1 MVNWLFLSHKIAYFR
16 RIVYICIMIPDK
28 DAARQ
33 YLEARIAIRGAT
45 NPEAYLRLGMLYAK
59 GIGTTENHTLANYFY
74 EKALAMGCQEAEQF
88 IDQEF
93 ESGNRNIMDILGQ
106 VMDGQLALPPE
117 KLARYKKWV
126 DKERIKKNYG
136 FLSTIREYIPTIYP
150 EYDKEKAYADI
161 LNGFDTV
168 DADICYALCT
178 SNNEY
183 EVEVDQVGS
192 LLHQL
197 FAPVTDDGDLM
208 KNIRAYDGSAL
219 LGDGE
224 SSVLQC
230 IVNLQSSYSK
240 TCKRYKIEKQKMAG
254 VEANDL
260 LPFFKVSLMTTLRR
274 QAFRCL
280 LSLKDLN
287 PLMTEFLDNL
297 DNDQKLL
304 EICEEIRNQDL
315 QLFVISYVELN
326 IDLESIMQTYQALL
340 QAYKHHQQDILANYL
355 DDFYRRLNRAG
366 FLHRSS
372 PFTPDDLP
380 PIELP

>member
-1 MVNWLFLSHKIAYFR
+1 
-16 RIVYICIMIPDK
+16 MIPDK

-74 EKALAMGCQEAEQF
+74 EKALAMGCQEAERF

-150 EYDKEKAYADI
+150 DYDKEKAYADV
-161 LNGFDTV
+161 LNGLDTV

-178 SNNEY
+178 SDNEY
-183 EVEVDQVGS
+183 EVEVDLVDS
-192 LLHQL
+192 LLQQL
-197 FAPVTDDGDLM
+197 FAPIADDVDLM
-208 KNIRAYDGSAL
+208 KNMRAYDGSVL
-219 LGDGE
+219 LDDEE

-230 IVNLQSSYSK
+230 VANLLSSYSK
-240 TCKRYKIEKQKMAG
+240 TCKRYKIKKQKMAG

-260 LPFFKVSLMTTLRR
+260 LPFFKLSLMVTLRK
-274 QAFRCL
+274 QAFRSL

-297 DNDQKLL
+297 ENDQKLL

-315 QLFVISYVELN
+315 QLFLISFIELN
-326 IDLESIMQTYQALL
+326 IDLRPLMQTYQALL
-340 QAYKHHQQDILANYL
+340 QAYKHHQQDMLANYL
-355 DDFYRRLNRAG
+355 DDFVRRLNAAG
-366 FLHRSS
+366 FWHRLS
-372 PFTPDDLP
+372 PFTPDTLP

>member
-1 MVNWLFLSHKIAYFR
+1 
-16 RIVYICIMIPDK
+16 MIPDK